1 MLPDTIDRSWHDQLQ
16 AAVTA
21 IIRVAFR
28 NLEIYFSENIQ
39 ALGKTKGM
47 FY

>member
-1 MLPDTIDRSWHDQLQ
+1 MQPGTIDRSWHDQFQ

-21 IIRVAFR
+21 IIGVAFR